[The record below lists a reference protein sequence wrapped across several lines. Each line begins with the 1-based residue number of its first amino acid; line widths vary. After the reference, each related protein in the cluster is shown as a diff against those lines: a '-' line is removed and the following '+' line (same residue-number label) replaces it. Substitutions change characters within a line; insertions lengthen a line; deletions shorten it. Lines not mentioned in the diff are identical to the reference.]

1 MKEYSWDTPPKVV
14 LTGFLTKEH
23 EEVGS
28 SSKGEEIQS
37 ILEEL
42 PTSSADLVKSSSLT

>member
-1 MKEYSWDTPPKVV
+1 VV
-14 LTGFLTKEH
+14 IDD